1 MYLHVTSSHPNSVK
15 TAIPYGLGIRAKR
28 ICSEDEDYSVRR
40 TEIKTQLRKRGYT
53 NDMVEKQLKKVDN
66 LDRKN
71 LLQYNTKKQNN
82 HVPLV
87 ITYSK
92 ALPNIHEILK
102 KNMKI
107 LYNSEKMKRIFDE
120 PPIVSYK
127 RDKNIKDILVY
138 CKHNLQFYGKE
149 NGCKACGK
157 NCALCLHIIE
167 STSFKD
173 NEGNTY
179 NIQGSINCK
188 TVGVI
193 YCILCTE
200 CEKNIYVG
208 QTGDKFY
215 QRMLL
220 NFSKIRTQKVED
232 PVAKLFCQKNHCV
245 KNFKVIGI
253 EKTGSGDK
261 IYRETKESLWI
272 KKT

>member
-1 MYLHVTSSHPNSVK
+1 M
-15 TAIPYGLGIRAKR
+15 
-28 ICSEDEDYSVRR
+28 
-40 TEIKTQLRKRGYT
+40 
-53 NDMVEKQLKKVDN
+53 
-66 LDRKN
+66 
-71 LLQYNTKKQNN
+71 
-82 HVPLV
+82 
-87 ITYSK
+87 
-92 ALPNIHEILK
+92 
-102 KNMKI
+102 
-107 LYNSEKMKRIFDE
+107 
-120 PPIVSYK
+120 SYK

-157 NCALCLHIIE
+157 NCALCSHIIE

-215 QRMLL
+215 Q
-220 NFSKIRTQKVED
+220 
-232 PVAKLFCQKNHCV
+232 
-245 KNFKVIGI
+245 
-253 EKTGSGDK
+253 
-261 IYRETKESLWI
+261 
-272 KKT
+272 